1 MTLTL
6 DLTFPDFL
14 FTSMFRPVAGKRHRY
29 LSTAI

>member
-1 MTLTL
+1 MMLML

-14 FTSMFRPVAGKRHRY
+14 FTSMIRPVAGKRRRY